1 MILVNTGKGK
11 GKTTASIGI
20 AIRAIGQNL
29 TVAFGQFM
37 KRNDQAGEQTV
48 LANLL
53 GERFHAK
60 GKGFL
65 TRPEQF
71 PSHRAASEELI
82 GWAREQLAAV
92 DMLVLDEALYALQS
106 ELLQENELRDLIAM
120 ARKQDVH
127 LILSG
132 RGCPQW
138 LEEEADLVTEMTEIK
153 HPYKKGIPAQ
163 KGIEF

>member
-1 MILVNTGKGK
+1 MILVNTGNGK

-37 KRNDQAGEQTV
+37 KRNDQAGEQAV

-65 TRPEQF
+65 TRPDQY
-71 PSHRAASEELI
+71 PSHRAVSEELI
-82 GWAREQLAAV
+82 NWAKEQLASV

-106 ELLQENELRDLIAM
+106 ELLKEEELRDLIAM
-120 ARKQDVH
+120 ARKRDAH

-132 RGCPQW
+132 RGCPRW
-138 LEEEADLVTEMTEIK
+138 LEEEADLITEMTEIK